1 MDKLGKTHETM
12 GIQLGIS
19 CVDSLV
25 LPVDIP
31 IYQGFWGFEPV
42 CKKYLKT
49 IFSQLAIGRLGPV
62 LELCVN
68 EELILPQ

>member
-1 MDKLGKTHETM
+1 M

-31 IYQGFWGFEPV
+31 IYQAFWGFEPV
-42 CKKYLKT
+42 CKKYLQT
-49 IFSQLAIGRLGPV
+49 ILVSLQNQFLVEQFLLSNQQAFEQSV
-62 LELCVN
+62 
-68 EELILPQ
+68 

>member
-1 MDKLGKTHETM
+1 M

-42 CKKYLKT
+42 CKKYLQT
-49 IFSQLAIGRLGPV
+49 IFGKTKAKAILCLRLSFSLTFLRCG
-62 LELCVN
+62 E
-68 EELILPQ
+68 